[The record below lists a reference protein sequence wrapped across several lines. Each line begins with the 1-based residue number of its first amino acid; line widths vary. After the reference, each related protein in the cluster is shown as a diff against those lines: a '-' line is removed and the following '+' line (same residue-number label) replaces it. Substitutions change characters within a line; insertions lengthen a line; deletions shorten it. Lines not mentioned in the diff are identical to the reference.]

1 MKTKNCISDTI
12 LKDVFDSAPRLLG
25 ALQLPK
31 NFKCMG
37 WIVLG
42 PFSPPPHGPLKTQ
55 FPKPSPKKSAKK
67 WPPSPST
74 HTPQRTHSRISWGC
88 QKNMLVQMSTTPHPL
103 YPHLPP
109 PPPPPCT
116 PFIHTS
122 PFTLLHPLAFTV
134 TVLPSSPSL
143 SPFPFTSYASLSFVL
158 MLLFTPFLYPF
169 LSHSYPTY
177 CIRPSFLT
185 LS

>member
-42 PFSPPPHGPLKTQ
+42 PFSPQPHGPLKTQ

-74 HTPQRTHSRISWGC
+74 QKTLTQNANCYFQTICFVFQLQLLWVFLGWFRNQSGAIPFTPVFTVAVTTVLSWAHLIAGAG
-88 QKNMLVQMSTTPHPL
+88 QLSSLSDLYELSSNYFYDPHPTVPL
-103 YPHLPP
+103 VYLA
-109 PPPPPCT
+109 PPCLAE
-116 PFIHTS
+116 IYC
-122 PFTLLHPLAFTV
+122 HPL
-134 TVLPSSPSL
+134 P
-143 SPFPFTSYASLSFVL
+143 
-158 MLLFTPFLYPF
+158 
-169 LSHSYPTY
+169 
-177 CIRPSFLT
+177 
-185 LS
+185 